1 MRIVCEYCDSILEI
15 EGTSTCPNCGASLA
29 GVLQAAEEKAKAER
43 EAEEAKREEQRKQLA
58 AERQQEELL
67 NAIKG
72 VALSAAGSI
81 LGGTLTRGI
90 SGLIRQSIS
99 EGIRNDLASSR
110 PPHHRSESRSGAPG
124 MPLPGTGGQVGLFG
138 HKPGKGRR
146 GR

>member
-67 NAIKG
+67 NTIKG

-81 LGGTLTRGI
+81 LGGSLSRGI
-90 SGLIRQSIS
+90 SGLIRQNIGSAMHS
-99 EGIRNDLASSR
+99 GTSSSR
-110 PPHHRSESRSGAPG
+110 LGHPRPGPGRMPGGPSGRSG
-124 MPLPGTGGQVGLFG
+124 GQNSSFDRLS
-138 HKPGKGRR
+138 GKGRR

>member
-29 GVLQAAEEKAKAER
+29 GALQAAEEKAKAER

-58 AERQQEELL
+58 AEQQQEELL
-67 NAIKG
+67 NTIKG

-81 LGGTLTRGI
+81 LGGSLSRGI
-90 SGLIRQSIS
+90 SGLIRQNIGSAMHS
-99 EGIRNDLASSR
+99 GPSSSR
-110 PPHHRSESRSGAPG
+110 PGHPRPGGPFGRSG
-124 MPLPGTGGQVGLFG
+124 GQNYPFDRLS
-138 HKPGKGRR
+138 GKGRR